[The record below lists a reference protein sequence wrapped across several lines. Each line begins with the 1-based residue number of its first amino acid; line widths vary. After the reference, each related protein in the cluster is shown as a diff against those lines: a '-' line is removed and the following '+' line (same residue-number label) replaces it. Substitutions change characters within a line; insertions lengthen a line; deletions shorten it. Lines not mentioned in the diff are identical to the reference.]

1 MNILRSAQV
10 DQSYRYK
17 SSIKSREASQIIE
30 ADIIEEDQL
39 SVDDEIELEAEE
51 EIVSEKENDDQEE
64 AKIGSVVAIP
74 AAAPQASITDKD
86 FYKAMQKIKERGTG
100 SKPPKKPASAYI
112 LFQKEKRAEIL
123 KRSPK
128 AKVTEVVKEIAK
140 CWRALNK
147 E

>member
-1 MNILRSAQV
+1 MGT
-10 DQSYRYK
+10 
-17 SSIKSREASQIIE
+17 
-30 ADIIEEDQL
+30 
-39 SVDDEIELEAEE
+39 
-51 EIVSEKENDDQEE
+51 EKEMSQHEE
-64 AKIGSVVAIP
+64 AKVGATEAV
-74 AAAPQASITDKD
+74 AAAPHASLTDKD
-86 FYKAMQKIKERGTG
+86 FYKAMQKIKDRGSG

-147 E
+147 EQRLPYRENARKDKERYEKQIR

>member
-10 DQSYRYK
+10 DQSYDRYK
-17 SSIKSREASQIIE
+17 SSIKSREQSQIKE
-30 ADIIEEDQL
+30 GENQEEDQL
-39 SVDDEIELEAEE
+39 SQEDENELEEGDE
-51 EIVSEKENDDQEE
+51 MDSEKELNDHEE
-64 AKIGSVVAIP
+64 AKVGATGA
-74 AAAPQASITDKD
+74 AAAPPHASITDKD
-86 FYKAMQKIKERGTG
+86 FYKAMQKIKDRGSG

>member
-39 SVDDEIELEAEE
+39 SVDDDIELEAEE
-51 EIVSEKENDDQEE
+51 EIVSEKDNDNQEE
-64 AKIGSVVAIP
+64 AKVGSVVAIP

>member
-1 MNILRSAQV
+1 MG
-10 DQSYRYK
+10 
-17 SSIKSREASQIIE
+17 
-30 ADIIEEDQL
+30 
-39 SVDDEIELEAEE
+39 
-51 EIVSEKENDDQEE
+51 SEKEITLNLTQHEE
-64 AKIGSVVAIP
+64 AKVGAVEAVI
-74 AAAPQASITDKD
+74 AAPHATIINNDKITDKD
-86 FYKAMQKIKERGTG
+86 FYKAMQKIKDRGTG

>member
-1 MNILRSAQV
+1 V
-10 DQSYRYK
+10 
-17 SSIKSREASQIIE
+17 
-30 ADIIEEDQL
+30 
-39 SVDDEIELEAEE
+39 E
-51 EIVSEKENDDQEE
+51 EIVSEKPEKQIIQHEE
-64 AKIGSVVAIP
+64 AKVGAVAAII
-74 AAAPQASITDKD
+74 APPVQQSITDKD
-86 FYKAMQKIKERGTG
+86 FYKAMQKIKERGSG